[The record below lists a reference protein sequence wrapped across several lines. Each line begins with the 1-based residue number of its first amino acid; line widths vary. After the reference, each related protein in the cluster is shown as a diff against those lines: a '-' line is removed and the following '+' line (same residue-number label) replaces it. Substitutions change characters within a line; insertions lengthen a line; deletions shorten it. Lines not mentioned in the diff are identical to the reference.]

1 MLMTMPPAHWKS
13 LLVREDTHRLV
24 RFAAFLTGL
33 SIADFTDQVV
43 RRWLILYIQQQLQ
56 KPPRRLKQQLLV
68 TPPTK

>member
-1 MLMTMPPAHWKS
+1 MAPPDWKT

-43 RRWLILYIQQQLQ
+43 RRWLILFIQQQLQ

-68 TPPTK
+68 NPPTK

>member
-1 MLMTMPPAHWKS
+1 MTMPPTAWKA

-24 RFAAFLTGL
+24 KWAAFLTGL

-68 TPPTK
+68 NPPTK